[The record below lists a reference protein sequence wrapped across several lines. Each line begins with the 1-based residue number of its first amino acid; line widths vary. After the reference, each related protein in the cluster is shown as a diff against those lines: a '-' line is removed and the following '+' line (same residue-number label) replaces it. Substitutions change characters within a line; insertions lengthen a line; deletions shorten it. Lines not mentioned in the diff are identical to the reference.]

1 MNYYERLNKAI
12 KNTLED
18 RHFSDQ
24 LHYFDEVALLAKIII
39 ENTPSLVK
47 EEYSSFVPLDTSLAI
62 VGDFFHGIKKE
73 YATEFQALLQEKK

>member
-1 MNYYERLNKAI
+1 MNYYEKLNKAI

-62 VGDFFHGIKKE
+62 VGDFFHGIKKRIC
-73 YATEFQALLQEKK
+73 YGISSFIAGKK

>member
-1 MNYYERLNKAI
+1 MNYYEKLNKAI

-62 VGDFFHGIKKE
+62 VGDFFSWDQIIICFGFSI
-73 YATEFQALLQEKK
+73 FI